1 MWVRV
6 GDIVYDV
13 ADKKTG
19 TVIKADNLNC
29 AYAVDFD
36 GEVRIYGFHN
46 IENLKLAKDI

>member
-29 AYAVDFD
+29 AYAIDF
-36 GEVRIYGFHN
+36 GGKVRIYGFHN
-46 IENLKLAKDI
+46 IENSKLVKDV

>member
-1 MWVRV
+1 MSYFV
-6 GDIVYDV
+6 DTVYDV

-36 GEVRIYGFHN
+36 GEVRIYGF
-46 IENLKLAKDI
+46 IILKI